1 MQKIGFPKDSFS
13 EKALPEHRVSLFK
26 SLLQIRFAEE
36 MIAENYKD
44 QQMRT
49 AVHLGT
55 GQEAVAVGVCANLK
69 KGDAVFSHHRSH
81 NHFLAS
87 GGKVFE
93 LIAELYGHDS
103 GCSKGRGGSVHLTH
117 KNEVFFASTAILGE
131 SVSLAVGSA
140 LSFAMEG
147 TQQIAVA
154 FFGDAVW
161 EEGVIYESLNFAAIH
176 SIPVL
181 FICENNTYSTE
192 SPLSVRRAK
201 GSEFTERARSFGV
214 ESIKGDGNNL
224 EEVFSLVAAIATKMR
239 EVPKP
244 YLIEFDTYRWR
255 EHVGPNFDHE
265 VGRIFRTKSEL
276 VEWQKRDPIK
286 LMVDNLMKLDS
297 IDKEEIESVK
307 KHVYDNVAQEFELA
321 KSSPKPDVST
331 IFHNAGEL

>member
-1 MQKIGFPKDSFS
+1 MQKTGFSEDSFV
-13 EKALPEHRVSLFK
+13 EKTLAKNRLSLFE
-26 SLLQIRFAEE
+26 SLLQIRFTEE

-87 GGKVFE
+87 GGNVFE
-93 LIAELYGHDS
+93 LVAELYGHED
-103 GCSKGRGGSVHLTH
+103 GCSKGRGGSVHLNH
-117 KNEVFFASTAILGE
+117 NNEVFFASTAILGE

-140 LSFAMEG
+140 LSFMMSG
-147 TQQIAVA
+147 TQQIAIA

-192 SPLSVRRAK
+192 SPLSTRRAE
-201 GSEFTERARSFGV
+201 GSEFTQRAKSFGV
-214 ESIKGDGNNL
+214 ESIKADGNNL
-224 EEVFSLVAAIATKMR
+224 QEVFSLVSDIVSKMR
-239 EVPKP
+239 VHPKP

-265 VGRIFRTKSEL
+265 VGRIFRSKSEL
-276 VEWQKRDPIK
+276 VEWQKRDPIT
-286 LMVDNLMKLDS
+286 LMSEYLMSKDS
-297 IDKEEIESVK
+297 VTEDHLKVLK
-307 KHVYDNVAQEFELA
+307 KNIFEKVTQEFERA
-321 KSSPKPDVST
+321 KNSPMPDVRT
-331 IFHNAGEL
+331 IFENAGEL

>member
-1 MQKIGFPKDSFS
+1 MQKIGFQADSFA
-13 EKALPEHRVSLFK
+13 EISLNENRLYLFE
-26 SLLQIRFAEE
+26 SLLQIRFTEE

-69 KGDAVFSHHRSH
+69 KGDAVFSHHRNH

-87 GGKVFE
+87 GGDVFE
-93 LIAELYGHDS
+93 LVAELYGHED
-103 GCSKGRGGSVHLTH
+103 GCSRGRGGSVHLNH
-117 KNEVFFASTAILGE
+117 RNKVFFASTAILGE
-131 SVSLAVGSA
+131 SISLAVGSA
-140 LSFAMEG
+140 LSFAMAG
-147 TQQIAVA
+147 TQQITIA
-154 FFGDAVW
+154 FFGDAAW

-192 SPLSVRRAK
+192 SLLSSRRAE
-201 GSEFTERARSFGV
+201 GSEFTQRAKSFGV

-224 EEVFSLVAAIATKMR
+224 QEVFSVVSDIVSKMR
-239 EVPKP
+239 KNPKP

-265 VGRIFRTKSEL
+265 VGRTFRSKSEL
-276 VEWQKRDPIK
+276 VEWQKKDPVVLMREYLIKRD
-286 LMVDNLMKLDS
+286 
-297 IDKEEIESVK
+297 SVTNDDLNVLQK
-307 KHVYDNVAQEFELA
+307 SVFEKVAQEFERA
-321 KSSPKPDVST
+321 KNSPKPEVRT
-331 IFHNAGEL
+331 IFQNAGEL

>member
-1 MQKIGFPKDSFS
+1 MQKIGFAPDSFTGKS
-13 EKALPEHRVSLFK
+13 NLSDRLSLFE
-26 SLLQIRFAEE
+26 SLLEIRFTEE

-55 GQEAVAVGVCANLK
+55 GQEAVAVGVCSNLS

-87 GGKVFE
+87 GGAVFE
-93 LIAELYGHDS
+93 LIAELHGHED
-103 GCSKGRGGSVHLTH
+103 GCSKGRGGSVHLNH
-117 KNEVFFASTAILGE
+117 RNEVFFASTAILGE

-140 LSFAMEG
+140 LSFAMG
-147 TQQIAVA
+147 KSQQIAIA

-192 SPLSVRRAK
+192 SLLSSRRAE
-201 GSEFTERARSFGV
+201 GSEFTQRAMSFGV

-224 EEVFSLVAAIATKMR
+224 HEVFNLVSTVISKMR
-239 EVPKP
+239 LNPKP

-265 VGRIFRTKSEL
+265 VGRTFRSKSEL
-276 VEWQKRDPIK
+276 VEWQKKDPVL
-286 LMVDNLMKLDS
+286 LMRNYLKTEDSVTEDDLTILENRVLD
-297 IDKEEIESVK
+297 KVG
-307 KHVYDNVAQEFELA
+307 QEFNRA
-321 KSSPKPDVST
+321 KNSAKPDIRT
-331 IFHNAGEL
+331 IFQNAGEL